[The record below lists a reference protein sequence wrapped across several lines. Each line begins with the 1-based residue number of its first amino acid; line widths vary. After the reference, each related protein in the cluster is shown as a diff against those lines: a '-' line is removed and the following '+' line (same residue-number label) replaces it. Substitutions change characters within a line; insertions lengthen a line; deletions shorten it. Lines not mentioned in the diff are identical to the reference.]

1 MARRAK
7 ADDAVPGRVLRVRAC
22 RQGGLPAAVLD
33 GAVRGLRARARR
45 QGGIAGASRPI
56 LPPGCR
62 GRCLSLVC
70 SPRAA
75 APTLALGR
83 PIETRAGPFRTPD
96 RVRHGVSARG
106 RTLRK
111 AVPLHVPPAWEMSTD
126 HGGRRGA
133 AVAAPVRRTVAPCAV
148 SGRTSASNRKTSG
161 ATCGKPVQNPGRE
174 NPGSEKARLERLG
187 PPENCPSCEPPRK
200 WFGRQLHKRR
210 HPRAQNRRSRER
222 AKKRQH
228 RVQEQMVAAIP
239 GPLRP
244 RPRNMAG
251 AGLQDRA
258 GGECARKAGPEPHRF
273 SSGRER
279 FLVILPHTASGAHAW
294 FERVQPARTTRG
306 RRAGHV
312 NSHRAADGRGPPPQA
327 PTVRLRPCVYPLP

>member
-1 MARRAK
+1 MRLLHPAGTVMARRAQ
-7 ADDAVPGRVLRVRAC
+7 ADDAVPG
-22 RQGGLPAAVLD
+22 
-33 GAVRGLRARARR
+33 RGLRARARR

-111 AVPLHVPPAWEMSTD
+111 AVPLHVPPTWEMSTD

-148 SGRTSASNRKTSG
+148 SGRTSASNRKISG
-161 ATCGKPVQNPGRE
+161 ATCGIPIQNPGRE
-174 NPGSEKARLERLG
+174 NPGSEKARPERLG

-200 WFGRQLHKRR
+200 WFGRQLHKGR
-210 HPRAQNRRSRER
+210 HPRAQNRRW
-222 AKKRQH
+222 AKKGQH

-251 AGLQDRA
+251 AGLQDRT
-258 GGECARKAGPEPHRF
+258 GGECARKAGPEPRRF
-273 SSGRER
+273 SVEREP
-279 FLVILPHTASGAHAW
+279 FLVILPYTASGAHAW

-306 RRAGHV
+306 RRTGHV
-312 NSHRAADGRGPPPQA
+312 DSHRAADGRGPPPQV